1 MDTSGGGGGVRRI
14 SKSDQELLC
23 KFGLVRPLRRRQFQL
38 DPVGWKI
45 PFKGIDLMDLSSFL
59 IQLYWRMLQDAPGCS
74 GMLRDS
80 LESFGDDFKMLQDSP
95 EMLKEGLGCSGMLE
109 DSMRILKDST
119 GSSREFF

>member
-1 MDTSGGGGGVRRI
+1 
-14 SKSDQELLC
+14 
-23 KFGLVRPLRRRQFQL
+23 
-38 DPVGWKI
+38 
-45 PFKGIDLMDLSSFL
+45 
-59 IQLYWRMLQDAPGCS
+59 MLQDAPGCS